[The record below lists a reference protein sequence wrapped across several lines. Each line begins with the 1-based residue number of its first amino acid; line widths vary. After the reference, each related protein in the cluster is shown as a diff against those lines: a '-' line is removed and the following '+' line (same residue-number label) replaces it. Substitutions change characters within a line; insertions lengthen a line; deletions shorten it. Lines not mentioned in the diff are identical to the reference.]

1 MTPQSDGVIL
11 VGQDSTETTLPDRH
25 SEDDTTRANARLPG
39 LDIEIVHRRAA
50 NAEQIS
56 VHMEATPSFDAF
68 GRFFENANPFA
79 YWAQAA
85 QLMWVPFL
93 SWYAPWLGTARALT
107 PPRTVD
113 EAPPTSPDD

>member
-1 MTPQSDGVIL
+1 MTPQSGGVIL
-11 VGQDSTETTLPDRH
+11 ITLDSTETTLPDQR
-25 SEDDTTRANARLPG
+25 SEDDTTRAAARLPG

-50 NAEQIS
+50 NAERIS
-56 VHMEATPSFDAF
+56 VHVQAMPSFDAF

-85 QLMWVPFL
+85 QMMWMPFL
-93 SWYAPWLGTARALT
+93 SLYAPWLGAARALT

>member
-1 MTPQSDGVIL
+1 M
-11 VGQDSTETTLPDRH
+11 ETTLPDQR
-25 SEDDTTRANARLPG
+25 SEDDTTRATGRLPG

-50 NAEQIS
+50 DAEQIS
-56 VHMEATPSFDAF
+56 VYMQATPSFDAL

-85 QLMWVPFL
+85 QLMWLPLL
-93 SWYAPWLGTARALT
+93 SLYAPWLGTGRALV

-113 EAPPTSPDD
+113 EAPPTSPEY